1 MKKKIAILGLTAIM
15 ALTVLVG
22 CNQATDK
29 PADKPVTNESVQEQE
44 TTVTTVDPT
53 DVGEEFPF

>member
-1 MKKKIAILGLTAIM
+1 M
-15 ALTVLVG
+15 ALAVLVG

-29 PADKPVTNESVQEQE
+29 PVDKPVTNESVQEQE

>member
-15 ALTVLVG
+15 ALVVLVG

>member
-1 MKKKIAILGLTAIM
+1 M
-15 ALTVLVG
+15 ALAVLVG